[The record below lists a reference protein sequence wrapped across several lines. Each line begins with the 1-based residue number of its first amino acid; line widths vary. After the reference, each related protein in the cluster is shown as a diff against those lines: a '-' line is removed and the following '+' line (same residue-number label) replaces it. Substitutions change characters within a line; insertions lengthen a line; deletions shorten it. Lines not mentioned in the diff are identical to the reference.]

1 VIPAGFIGR
10 NHLTIPLTTLL
21 ELAQRPGEIP
31 GIGPVDPWLARDLA
45 RASAAHPK
53 TTWCLTVTDQDGHA
67 IGHGCARPEPKNHTT
82 PTGKHHKQRPPG
94 GTGPPGRTGPPGG
107 TSPDRPG
114 GADPP
119 GATSPGP
126 PSGTDPPGQ
135 ASPDPHDPPGQ
146 TRPGFTF
153 TAAGQDGPPGGYGR
167 WRLGTGIP
175 GQPDLLISIDPIA
188 TDPCD
193 HRFEAAGHDPGVK
206 LRHLTQVR
214 YATCTGPTCRR
225 PAQQCDF
232 EHNTPYE
239 AGGRTCI
246 CNGSPKCRHEHRLKQ
261 DKRWKVEQHPDGT
274 FTWTAPSGRKYTTE
288 PTRYPT

>member
-21 ELAQRPGEIP
+21 ELAHRPGEIP

-45 RASAAHPK
+45 RASATNPK

-67 IGHGCARPEPKNHTT
+67 IGHGCARPQPKNGST
-82 PTGKHHKQRPPG
+82 PTAKRQKQQPPG
-94 GTGPPGRTGPPGG
+94 GTGPPGGTSTDRPG
-107 TSPDRPG
+107 TSPD
-114 GADPP
+114 PP
-119 GATSPGP
+119 G
-126 PSGTDPPGQ
+126 GTDPPGP
-135 ASPDPHDPPGQ
+135 A
-146 TRPGFTF
+146 RPGFTF
-153 TAAGQDGPPGGYGR
+153 TAAGQDGPPGGYGQ
-167 WRLGTGIP
+167 WRLGTGIL
-175 GQPDLLISIDPIA
+175 GQPDLLISIDPIT

-193 HRFEAAGHDPGVK
+193 HRFEAAGHDPGGK
-206 LRHLTQVR
+206 LRHLTQIR

-239 AGGRTCI
+239 TDGRTCI
-246 CNGSPKCRHEHRLKQ
+246 CNGAPKCRHEHRLKQ
-261 DKRWKVEQHPDGT
+261 DSRWKAEQHPDGT